1 MFYYIYYNYS
11 LLSDKNQREGS
22 IKLPALFF
30 CSFVSLKTIT
40 TMYKSIYFFGQSVFG
55 QLISLI
61 DPSIVSEASKACNS
75 DRYIKKF
82 KTKDHLISMLFC
94 TLAKCTSLREV
105 SGAMLGLS
113 GKTKHFQLD
122 HIPKKSTLGDSNQR
136 READVF
142 GVIYN
147 KLFTK
152 YGDIISDSR
161 IKDVINKQ
169 LEIFDSTTISLFND
183 ILKCVGRKPKSG
195 KRKGGIKVHTV
206 INVDETVPKMVWFT
220 HSATNDH
227 VLLNKL
233 KMDANTIYVFDKGYN
248 DYKAFQRFS
257 DNQTGFVTRIKDNA
271 VYEPVCKNEIGEHIH
286 SGVIEDE
293 IIEVTV
299 KNDESTC
306 KLKLRKVRFHDREQ
320 KREFEFLTN
329 LFEMRADL
337 VAAIYKLRWQIELL
351 FKQLK
356 QNFPL
361 KYFLGDNENAIKI
374 QIYCALI
381 ANLLMTVIQKKL
393 KRSWA
398 FSNLVSFCK
407 IHLFNYIHLTNFL
420 ENPDKDWQKTVYNE
434 EQLSLF

>member
-1 MFYYIYYNYS
+1 M
-11 LLSDKNQREGS
+11 DKS
-22 IKLPALFF
+22 
-30 CSFVSLKTIT
+30 T
-40 TMYKSIYFFGQSVFG
+40 YFFGQSVFG

-61 DPSIVSEASKACNS
+61 DSKIISESAKTYKS
-75 DRYIKKF
+75 DYYIKKF
-82 KTKDHLISMLFC
+82 KTKDHLVSMLFC
-94 TLAKCTSLREV
+94 VFAKCCSLREV

-113 GKTKHFQLD
+113 GKTKHFQLE
-122 HIPKKSTLGDSNQR
+122 HIPRKSTLADANIR
-136 READVF
+136 RESDVF
-142 GVIYN
+142 GLIYN
-147 KLFTK
+147 KLLLK
-152 YGDIISDSR
+152 YGRYLSDSR

-169 LEIFDSTTISLFND
+169 IEIFDSTTISLFKD

-206 INVDETVPKMVWFT
+206 INVDETIPKMIWFS

-227 VLLNKL
+227 VLLSKL
-233 KMDANTIYVFDKGYN
+233 KLDDNTIYVFDKGYN
-248 DYKAFQRFS
+248 DYKAFKKFS

-271 VYEPVCKNEIGEHIH
+271 VSELLCNNPIGEHIH
-286 SGVIEDE
+286 SGVIEDQ
-293 IIEVTV
+293 IIMLTV
-299 KNDESTC
+299 KEGSSTST
-306 KLKLRKVRFHDREQ
+306 LKVRKVRFYDRIL

-337 VAAIYKLRWQIELL
+337 IAAIYKLRWQIELL

-374 QIYCALI
+374 QIFCALI
-381 ANLLMTVIQKKL
+381 ANLLMTVIQKQL

-407 IHLFNYIHLTNFL
+407 IHLFNYIHLMSFL
-420 ENPDKDWQKTVYNE
+420 ENPDKDWQKSY
-434 EQLSLF
+434 LSLHQLTLF

>member
-1 MFYYIYYNYS
+1 MS
-11 LLSDKNQREGS
+11 
-22 IKLPALFF
+22 
-30 CSFVSLKTIT
+30 
-40 TMYKSIYFFGQSVFG
+40 KSIHFFGQSVFG

-61 DPSIVSEASKACNS
+61 DSNIISKATKNCQS
-75 DRYIKKF
+75 DRYVKKF

-94 TLAKCTSLREV
+94 AFAKCTSLREV
-105 SGAMLGLS
+105 SGAMLGLF
-113 GKTKHFQLD
+113 GKTKHFQLV
-122 HIPKKSTLGDSNQR
+122 HIPKKSTLGDANQR
-136 READVF
+136 REAEVF
-142 GVIYN
+142 GIIYN
-147 KLFTK
+147 KLFRQ
-152 YGDIISDSR
+152 YGYVFSDSR

-169 LEIFDSTTISLFND
+169 IEIFDSTTISLFKD
-183 ILKCVGRKPKSG
+183 ILKCVGRKPKNG

-206 INVDETVPKMVWFT
+206 INADETVPKLVWFT
-220 HSATNDH
+220 HSATHDH
-227 VLLNKL
+227 VLLSKL
-233 KMDANTIYVFDKGYN
+233 KMDSNIIYVFDKGYN

-257 DNQTGFVTRIKDNA
+257 NNQTGFVTRIKDNA
-271 VYEPVCKNEIGEHIH
+271 VYDTVFQNEIEEHIH
-286 SGVIEDE
+286 SGVLEDE
-293 IIEVTV
+293 IIELTV
-299 KNDESTC
+299 KDGDSTS
-306 KLKLRKVRFHDREQ
+306 KLKLRKIRFYDREL

-393 KRSWA
+393 KRRWA

-407 IHLFNYIHLTNFL
+407 IHLFNYINLFNFL
-420 ENPDKDWQKTVYNE
+420 ENPDKDWGKTLYNQK
-434 EQLSLF
+434 QFSLF

>member
-1 MFYYIYYNYS
+1 MN
-11 LLSDKNQREGS
+11 
-22 IKLPALFF
+22 
-30 CSFVSLKTIT
+30 
-40 TMYKSIYFFGQSVFG
+40 KSKYFHGQSVFG

-61 DPSIVSEASKACNS
+61 DNNIISKAAQTFQA
-75 DRYIKKF
+75 DRYVKKF

-94 TLAKCTSLREV
+94 SFAKCTSLREV
-105 SGAMLGLS
+105 AGAMLGLS

-122 HIPKKSTLGDSNQR
+122 HIPKRSTLGDANQR
-136 READVF
+136 RNADVF
-142 GVIYN
+142 GSIYN
-147 KLFTK
+147 QLFIK
-152 YGDIISDSR
+152 YGHYISDSR

-169 LEIFDSTTISLFND
+169 IEIFDSTTISLFKD
-183 ILKCVGRKPKSG
+183 ILKCVGRKPLSG

-206 INVDETVPKMVWFT
+206 INVDETVPKMIWFT
-220 HSATNDH
+220 DAASHDH
-227 VLLNKL
+227 ILLSKL

-248 DYKAFQRFS
+248 DYKAFQLFS

-271 VYEPVCKNEIGEHIH
+271 LYTIKEQSELDDCIH
-286 SGVIEDE
+286 AGVQSDE
-293 IIEVTV
+293 IIELTI
-299 KNDESTC
+299 KDGNTE
-306 KLKLRKVRFHDREQ
+306 KPLRLRKIRFYDRAL
-320 KREFEFLTN
+320 KREFEFITN

-361 KYFLGDNENAIKI
+361 SYFLGDNENAIKI

-407 IHLFNYIHLTNFL
+407 IHLFNYIHLLNFL
-420 ENPDKDWQKTVYNE
+420 ENPDKDWQVVSVTQY
-434 EQLSLF
+434 QIALFET